1 MKRVVTEQWVAFD
14 GVPHPTEAECR
25 AYERRVAHIRMV
37 GLKIEDVE
45 AALTRADLDLAE
57 AFEEVARRIKRIRL
71 GKGAATVEADPDGD
85 VRATST
91 NGEPKPEFPPAYDPQ
106 DYPERVA

>member
-1 MKRVVTEQWVAFD
+1 MKRVVTEQWIAFD
-14 GVPHPTEAECR
+14 GVTHSTEADCR

-45 AALTRADLDLAE
+45 AALSRADLDLAE

-71 GKGAATVEADPDGD
+71 GRSAVETRADEGREGDGPASTGGESEAA
-85 VRATST
+85 
-91 NGEPKPEFPPAYDPQ
+91 
-106 DYPERVA
+106 